1 MSCTK
6 DIENWLEE
14 DCFKTRFYHN
24 NQSKQIQRK
33 QLCILN
39 EQENNAIINFFI
51 VTRNAKEAF

>member
-14 DCFKTRFYHN
+14 DCFKRFYHN